1 MRIVVIGAGGI
12 GGWLGARLASTG
24 QQVGFLVHG
33 GTLEALRSEGLTLLD
48 GSGGEPGTVTARID
62 EPLVSQDP
70 GTLVDAL
77 GGHPDLVFVT
87 TKVDALP
94 GLAPALRRLIGP
106 GTGVVSTQNGI
117 SAPGMLAG
125 AVGTEHVLPGVARV
139 YSAVVSP
146 GNVRTIG
153 SAGSLALGEWDGAAS
168 ALTAGAVGVLE
179 VAGIRAWVPD
189 SIWAELWRKVSF
201 VAVQGHSVPPR
212 TRPSASC
219 AASCATSSPLPWAR
233 WSRLRPRWGT
243 TWPPTTSPIR
253 SPPSWPL
260 LTPSP
265 PAPPPRCNA
274 TSPPAAQRA
283 RRPGRFRVPCRR
295 RHRSGNPCS
304 RSRPRRPGSER
315 GPRPGPMVIPH
326 RSGIPTGSVATS
338 TRSGFLTRTCRLKA
352 GLPSHCNAF
361 AATSPRA
368 ASRRRDAPRA

>member
-139 YSAVVSP
+139 Y
-146 GNVRTIG
+146 TIG

-179 VAGIRAWVPD
+179 AAGIRAWVPD

-201 VAVQGHSVPPR
+201 VAVQG
-212 TRPSASC
+212 ALG
-219 AASCATSSPLPWAR
+219 AAANAPIGVLRSELRDVFTAAVGEVVEVAAALGHDLATDDVSDPVTAVLALADAQPA
-233 WSRLRPRWGT
+233 GA
-243 TWPPTTSPIR
+243 TTSM
-253 SPPSWPL
+253 
-260 LTPSP
+260 
-265 PAPPPRCNA
+265 
-274 TSPPAAQRA
+274 QRDIA
-283 RRPGRFRVPCRR
+283 
-295 RHRSGNPCS
+295 
-304 RSRPRRPGSER
+304 
-315 GPRPGPMVIPH
+315 
-326 RSGIPTGSVATS
+326 
-338 TRSGFLTRTCRLKA
+338 A
-352 GLPSHCNAF
+352 GLPSELDAQVGSVCRAGDDTGV
-361 AATSPRA
+361 ATPVLDLA
-368 ASRRRDAPRA
+368 HAVLAPREARARGRQ

>member
-125 AVGTEHVLPGVARV
+125 AVG
-139 YSAVVSP
+139 
-146 GNVRTIG
+146 
-153 SAGSLALGEWDGAAS
+153 
-168 ALTAGAVGVLE
+168 VLE
-179 VAGIRAWVPD
+179 AAGIRAWVPD

-201 VAVQGHSVPPR
+201 VAVQG
-212 TRPSASC
+212 ALG
-219 AASCATSSPLPWAR
+219 AAANAPIGVLRSELRDVFTAAVGEVVEVAAALGHDLATDAAADPVTAVLALADAQPA
-233 WSRLRPRWGT
+233 GA
-243 TWPPTTSPIR
+243 TTSM
-253 SPPSWPL
+253 
-260 LTPSP
+260 
-265 PAPPPRCNA
+265 
-274 TSPPAAQRA
+274 QRDIA
-283 RRPGRFRVPCRR
+283 
-295 RHRSGNPCS
+295 
-304 RSRPRRPGSER
+304 
-315 GPRPGPMVIPH
+315 
-326 RSGIPTGSVATS
+326 
-338 TRSGFLTRTCRLKA
+338 A
-352 GLPSHCNAF
+352 GLPSELDAQVGSVCRAGDDTGV
-361 AATSPRA
+361 ATPVLDLA
-368 ASRRRDAPRA
+368 HAVLAPREARARGRQ